1 MASRPDA
8 SSASIKSIV
17 KSVKFVRRYHVLL
30 IIAFIG
36 LAVAANILAPFWKI
50 KASANAVPISAP
62 GEYASLE
69 RIDHLFPGTGT
80 DNIAS
85 VILESDTPIRDDARA
100 YMASL
105 ADRLRSDTKA
115 VRAVVDMSSDPL
127 TAPVAQSADR
137 RSIFIQTW
145 LRGALG
151 SPEGLAS
158 VEAVRASVH
167 ALPGP
172 KGVRPY
178 VTGPAATAA
187 ARAAAA
193 DQYGALL
200 VLAVVVTTAGLV
212 LALTRSLLVAGGV
225 LVTAYLALAIALPVQ
240 SMLGP
245 SWRGSP
251 TAFSLA
257 LTIALTVGASL
268 AYTLLLKNY
277 RLHVHADVNDDA
289 AFTRAYRST
298 TPTIVGSSCVFA
310 VVLIA
315 AEVID
320 LPELQGFGVSAG
332 MAVAAATLLV
342 LTLAPGWARRAGQR
356 PLAQRSALPVWAAR
370 LRLCAWVFR
379 RPALTLAVIA
389 VIILGCAAQLPGMK
403 VSFSEPGMLPQG
415 AEPDAGYAVATR
427 HFTANRLFPQTVVIE
442 GHHDLRN
449 PAGLLAIDR
458 VTRQLMAVPG
468 TRLVQSASWPAGL
481 PWPDATL
488 AHQLGELNGQLQS
501 DALSAAPLT
510 TAITRLPATV
520 DQLTSS
526 LDQFQHSVNRGVAGL
541 APLGTSLD
549 ELHSSVTRLNDTANT
564 LSHDADPVRQWMAG
578 FPDCATDILCA
589 QALKVIQPVDSLL
602 GEMSQ
607 LTSSTKGLSDVLT
620 TATQNVSTAVG
631 TITDIRRTLADVR
644 PLIDES
650 ATTLNRLMPRLTRLT
665 AFINVLADDL
675 SNSPAGGFYLSQQAI
690 DAPSYQA
697 VKTLMLS
704 ADGHAT
710 RLFVYAEGDIFGAD
724 GARVAAAV
732 VPAVAEATKYGPLA
746 DSAVD
751 STGVGSVVNAL
762 GSRWHVDFRT
772 ALVTS
777 VVLIL
782 LISSVTLRS
791 IRAGMTVAA
800 ATLAGFVTG
809 LGTCVFVWSHLLG
822 AQISWTAPLISLIIV
837 AAVGGDDAFRLT
849 ARALPRPRAKAER
862 GVSYYGGA
870 APAFATVLIWAAAV
884 FIWVTAVAGSTAV
897 LTSSF
902 GQIAAIV
909 GSSLALSYVG
919 FRALLIAAASWRVT
933 RNPRHVSA
941 PPRALRVASNEPPP
955 S

>member
-1 MASRPDA
+1 
-8 SSASIKSIV
+8 
-17 KSVKFVRRYHVLL
+17 VKFVRRYHVLL
-30 IIAFIG
+30 IIALIG

-50 KASANAVPISAP
+50 KASANAVPISAS
-62 GEYASLE
+62 GEYTSLE

-80 DNIAS
+80 DNIVS

-100 YMASL
+100 YIASVT
-105 ADRLRSDTKA
+105 DRLRSDTKV

-127 TAPVAQSADR
+127 TAPVAQSADH

-145 LRGALG
+145 LQGALG

-167 ALPGP
+167 ALPAP

-200 VLAVVVTTAGLV
+200 VLAVVVATAGLV
-212 LALTRSLLVAGGV
+212 LAVTRSLLVAGGV
-225 LVTAYLALAIALPVQ
+225 LVTAYLALAIALPVETM
-240 SMLGP
+240 SGP

-251 TAFSLA
+251 ATFSLA
-257 LTIALTVGASL
+257 LAIALTVGASL
-268 AYTLLLKNY
+268 AYTLLLLKNY

-289 AFTRAYRST
+289 AFTRAYRSA
-298 TPTIVGSSCVFA
+298 TPTIVGSAVVFA

-320 LPELQGFGVSAG
+320 LPELRGFGVSAG
-332 MAVAAATLLV
+332 TAVAAATLLV
-342 LTLAPGWARRAGQR
+342 LTLAPGWARRPGQR

-379 RPALTLAVIA
+379 RPALTVAVIA
-389 VIILGCAAQLPGMK
+389 VIILGCAAQLLGMK

-415 AEPDAGYAVATR
+415 AEPDAGYAVAAR

-458 VTRQLMAVPG
+458 VTRQLMAVQG

-488 AHQLGELNGQLQS
+488 AHQLGEVNGQLQS

-526 LDQFQHSVNRGVAGL
+526 LDRFQQSVNRGVAGL

-549 ELHSSVTRLNDTANT
+549 ELHSSVTHINDTANT

-602 GEMSQ
+602 GDTSQ
-607 LTSSTKGLSDVLT
+607 LTSSTKGLSDGLT

-631 TITDIRRTLADVR
+631 TISDIRRTLANVR

-650 ATTLNRLMPRLTRLT
+650 ATTVNRLMPQLTRLT

-697 VKTLMLS
+697 VKTLMFS

-710 RLFVYAEGDIFGAD
+710 RLFVYAEGDISGAD

-732 VPAVAEATKYGPLA
+732 IPAVAEATKYGPLA

-751 STGVGSVVNAL
+751 STGIGSVVNAL

-791 IRAGMTVAA
+791 IRAGMIVAA
-800 ATLAGFVTG
+800 ATLAGFVSG

-870 APAFATVLIWAAAV
+870 APAFATVLIWAATV

-933 RNPRHVSA
+933 RNPLHVSA